1 MTSTYILIENK
12 ITEALDS
19 IADIEKPNIKALAR
33 DYNLPYSRLLNR
45 YNGRAPRTHRPP
57 ANRLL
62 SFEQEKSLCQYIEA
76 LDKLCLPPNR
86 SMIFGAARFLL
97 AQSHTDSTTPAP
109 GLGEHWV
116 KRFLKRH
123 PEYNVRKQKTIDIL
137 RKQAHQPSHI
147 LDWFNRFKETV
158 NKYGIQDC
166 DIYNFDETGF
176 RIGIGHDQWI
186 VTRDP
191 RRRAYVGSSNN
202 RESLTI
208 IEGVATDGFTIPP
221 LYILTAKQLQERWT
235 DEIEKDA
242 MIATSDT
249 GYNND
254 QISFQWIQHFHRST
268 KARTKGTHRLLLLD
282 GFDSHCTFEF
292 MDFCEKNNII
302 PFYLIPH
309 TSHLLQPL
317 DVGVFQAFKHHHSVA
332 VEEATRR
339 GCEKFTKVEFLHAIT
354 SIRKATFRVHT
365 IKHGWEATG
374 LLPFNPSIV
383 LNKLREFET
392 TPSESSNSDSM
403 DSDTWYTPSTVRQ
416 FNRYKR
422 KLEALEE
429 EDEDNYDEDY
439 IYEGL
444 QKLYKG
450 SIAMANTVALL
461 QEELSQTTA
470 ASAARKRRL
479 NGSRR
484 VVHKGGVISADNIRK
499 MTAIHHQIGIEEAL
513 EKLRPKWKKVMKELK
528 RYCRDKGIYVNATK
542 FTRNSRQ

>member
-1 MTSTYILIENK
+1 
-12 ITEALDS
+12 
-19 IADIEKPNIKALAR
+19 
-33 DYNLPYSRLLNR
+33 
-45 YNGRAPRTHRPP
+45 
-57 ANRLL
+57 
-62 SFEQEKSLCQYIEA
+62 
-76 LDKLCLPPNR
+76 
-86 SMIFGAARFLL
+86 
-97 AQSHTDSTTPAP
+97 
-109 GLGEHWV
+109 
-116 KRFLKRH
+116 
-123 PEYNVRKQKTIDIL
+123 
-137 RKQAHQPSHI
+137 
-147 LDWFNRFKETV
+147 
-158 NKYGIQDC
+158 
-166 DIYNFDETGF
+166 
-176 RIGIGHDQWI
+176 
-186 VTRDP
+186 
-191 RRRAYVGSSNN
+191 
-202 RESLTI
+202 
-208 IEGVATDGFTIPP
+208 
-221 LYILTAKQLQERWT
+221 
-235 DEIEKDA
+235 

-339 GCEKFTKVEFLHAIT
+339 GY
-354 SIRKATFRVHT
+354 
-365 IKHGWEATG
+365 
-374 LLPFNPSIV
+374 
-383 LNKLREFET
+383 
-392 TPSESSNSDSM
+392 SM